1 MGQRT
6 QILVNIEVIDD
17 KGIRS
22 IERELSSLP
31 MGWI

>member
-6 QILVNIEVIDD
+6 QILVNIEVIDN

-22 IERELSSLP
+22 IERELVHYQ
-31 MGWI
+31 